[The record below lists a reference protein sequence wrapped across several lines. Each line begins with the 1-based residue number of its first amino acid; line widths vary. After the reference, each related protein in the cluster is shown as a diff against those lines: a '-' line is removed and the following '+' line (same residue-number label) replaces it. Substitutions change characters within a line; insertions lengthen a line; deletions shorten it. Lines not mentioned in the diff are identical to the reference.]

1 MSDSQSIKDL
11 LKGFSLGKPLT
22 KEEFIEKQKQQKD
35 IQIIETNTKSET
47 SCRDRLK
54 LKLKKMQNDRLNIN

>member
-1 MSDSQSIKDL
+1 MSDTQSIKDL

-35 IQIIETNTKSET
+35 IQIIETSNSET
-47 SCRDRLK
+47 SCRDK
-54 LKLKKMQNDRLNIN
+54 LKMKLKRMQNNRLNID

>member
-1 MSDSQSIKDL
+1 MSDTQSIKDL

-35 IQIIETNTKSET
+35 IQIIETNNSET
-47 SCRDRLK
+47 SCRDKLK
-54 LKLKKMQNDRLNIN
+54 MKLKKLQNNRLNID